1 MQTAGFNTR
10 GFRTYSRTSPNTSA
24 QISPE
29 LENKREDTPS
39 ITNTHTETERQRDRE
54 TERERERERCLAT
67 VNNRFFASAI
77 LLLKE
82 NINFIIVK
90 EKINGT
96 ILQMSE

>member
-39 ITNTHTETERQRDRE
+39 ITNTHTETERQR
-54 TERERERERCLAT
+54 ERERERERCLAT

-77 LLLKE
+77 LILKE

>member
-39 ITNTHTETERQRDRE
+39 ITNTHTETERQR
-54 TERERERERCLAT
+54 EREREVSSNSEQQ
-67 VNNRFFASAI
+67 I
-77 LLLKE
+77 LCFCNTSFKR
-82 NINFIIVK
+82 NFIFVK

-96 ILQMSE
+96 ILQISE

>member
-10 GFRTYSRTSPNTSA
+10 GFRTYSRTSPNTST

-39 ITNTHTETERQRDRE
+39 ITNTHTETERQRER
-54 TERERERERCLAT
+54 ERERERERCLAT

-82 NINFIIVK
+82 NINFIFVK

-96 ILQMSE
+96 ILQISE

>member
-39 ITNTHTETERQRDRE
+39 ITNTHTHTETDRDRDRETERQRDRE
-54 TERERERERCLAT
+54 TDRDRERG
-67 VNNRFFASAI
+67 V
-77 LLLKE
+77 
-82 NINFIIVK
+82 
-90 EKINGT
+90 
-96 ILQMSE
+96 